1 VTPALTTVRQPLGEL
16 GRTAVSV
23 LMRLIDGQRVE
34 ALRAELATRF
44 VLRDSTMPPRAGSVR

>member
-1 VTPALTTVRQPLGEL
+1 
-16 GRTAVSV
+16 
-23 LMRLIDGQRVE
+23 MRLIDGQRVE